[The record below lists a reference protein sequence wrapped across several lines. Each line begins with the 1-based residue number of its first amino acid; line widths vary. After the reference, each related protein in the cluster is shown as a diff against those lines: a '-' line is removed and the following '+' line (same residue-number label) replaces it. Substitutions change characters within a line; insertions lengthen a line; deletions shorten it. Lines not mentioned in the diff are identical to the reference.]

1 MSMTFESVPIA
12 EPVKLSRPRLVRSG
26 APSSVSIIVAAVG
39 LLSFA
44 IASRLQFDGETGR
57 WLSLFAC
64 PFRAATGLPCLGC
77 GATHAFVHLAHGRLF
92 AAIAANPLW
101 ALVAAILA
109 AHTLFTI
116 ARVAGLRWTLG
127 LPELSPPDL
136 RRARFIFAAAAAAN
150 WAFVALHS

>member
-1 MSMTFESVPIA
+1 MTTTPDRVPLA
-12 EPVKLSRPRLVRSG
+12 EAVTLSRPLLVRSG
-26 APSSVSIIVAAVG
+26 APSSVSIIVAAGG
-39 LLSFA
+39 LLVFA

-77 GATHAFVHLAHGRLF
+77 GATHAFVHLAHGRMID
-92 AAIAANPLW
+92 AIAANPLW

-109 AHTLFTI
+109 VHTLFTV
-116 ARVAGLRWTLG
+116 ARVAGLRWTLA